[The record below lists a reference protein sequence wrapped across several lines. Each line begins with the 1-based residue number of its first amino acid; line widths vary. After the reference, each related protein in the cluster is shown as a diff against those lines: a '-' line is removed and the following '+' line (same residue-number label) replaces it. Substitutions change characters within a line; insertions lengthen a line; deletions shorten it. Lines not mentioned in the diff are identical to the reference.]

1 MSLLGGG
8 GRSLEGPD
16 RDTRPVRGH
25 IDLRPQVRSTLL
37 GAGTV
42 ACPACDA
49 PVSVGPGSRGIRDRL
64 RCPYCDHRGPLRDFL
79 SLAAPSRPA
88 RVTVHVTAPLVPGRR
103 GPRP

>member
-8 GRSLEGPD
+8 GRSLDGPD

-25 IDLRPQVRSTLL
+25 IDLRPDVRSTLL

-49 PVSVGPGSRGIRDRL
+49 PVAIGPAPRRVGDRL
-64 RCPYCDHRGPLRDFL
+64 SCPYCEHRGPLRDFL
-79 SLAAPSRPA
+79 SLAPHRAVRPGSPS
-88 RVTVHVTAPLVPGRR
+88 T
-103 GPRP
+103 